1 MISTKIIVNNTV
13 TLTVNLLEELLEG
26 CRNAQPQEFFA
37 MLSSKSGIQIDEY
50 VVVPLVYQTSNS
62 VGYRTDLLPFDTS
75 VCGTFHSHPFG
86 SSKPSNAD
94 INSFSKKGQI
104 HLIASSPFSFETV
117 KAYNRDGKLM
127 EIKLV

>member
-1 MISTKIIVNNTV
+1 MPNTF
-13 TLTVNLLEELLEG
+13 LQDKTVCLKKELLEELLEG
-26 CRNAQPQEFFA
+26 CRNTHPNEFFA
-37 MLSSKSGIQIDEY
+37 MLSSKSKTQIDEY

-62 VGYRTDLLPFDTS
+62 VGYRTDLLPFDAS

-94 INSFSKKGQI
+94 KESFGKKGGV
-104 HLIASSPFSFETV
+104 HLIASSPFTFETV
-117 KAYNRDGKLM
+117 CAYDKDGKLL